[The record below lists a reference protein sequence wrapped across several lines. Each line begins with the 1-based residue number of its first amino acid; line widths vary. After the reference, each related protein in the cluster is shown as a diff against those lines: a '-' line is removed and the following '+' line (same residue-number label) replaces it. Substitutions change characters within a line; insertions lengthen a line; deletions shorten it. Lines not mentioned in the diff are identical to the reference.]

1 MSQVIIEDAGW
12 EAIMADPK
20 LQHARSKLS
29 FHEIRLLIR
38 HARARDRA
46 ALLTIRELLADDAG
60 EPSLSGHAFMI
71 ADAAICPSDPPQGPV
86 SAHTGDHQAQGRGR

>member
-46 ALLTIRELLADDAG
+46 ALITIRELLAEEAG
-60 EPSLSGHAFMI
+60 EPSLAGSAFMI
-71 ADAAICPSDPPQGPV
+71 ADAAICPSDPPQEPI
-86 SAHTGDHQAQGRGR
+86 SAHSGDHQAQRSGR